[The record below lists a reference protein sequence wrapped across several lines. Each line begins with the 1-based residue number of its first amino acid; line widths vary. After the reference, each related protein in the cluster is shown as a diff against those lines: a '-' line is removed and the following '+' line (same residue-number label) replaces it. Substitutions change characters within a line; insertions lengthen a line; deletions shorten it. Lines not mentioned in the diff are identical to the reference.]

1 MRFLLALAGVILMAT
16 SVLNL
21 KENKMAWHTEL
32 DDPIEAAVEVGI
44 NTGTPITEAT
54 LPPAVDVGND
64 TVALVGNT
72 YRRGDRDAG
81 PDGDIRSAQTN
92 MIRMGIEGVGE
103 VDGVYGRNTENGV
116 QNSQEMFGLPRTGVL
131 DQATQDAFNN
141 LTDDQIAFFTSETE
155 AVAPAEVEETPA
167 PVVET
172 PTTEAPTVYT
182 IQAGDNFSKIAS
194 ENTFTLDQLI
204 AANPNI
210 TDPSN
215 IQIGQEINLPTAGQ
229 GNVAN
234 DPTMPNTLQA
244 VTEVLPTE
252 IAETVETAGAETPE
266 EINNAIFDGATFSG
280 ALPTPSVGD
289 DPITWI
295 VENVF
300 GVREENPEFRRA
312 LKGIFQGLDPDK
324 QPWCAAL
331 VGHILRNID
340 VDLPLRAQQNPN
352 LAFNYQDLG
361 EEVYSHNPTT
371 GTTYAGSLGDVQ
383 VGDIVV
389 FNKSANRQSDGSFS
403 FAKGHISFVVGT
415 RDDGTIL
422 ALGGNQSDRVQV
434 SEYTPDVIRRFYP
447 GGFRVRRITTEA
459 LEQTSPEVI
468 AAITS
473 DIATGGAGE

>member
-1 MRFLLALAGVILMAT
+1 MAEEIPFDQLSLQEKEDVLALYKAQG
-16 SVLNL
+16 
-21 KENKMAWHTEL
+21 L
-32 DDPIEAAVEVGI
+32 DEEGI
-44 NTGTPITEAT
+44 ASFYDSQGQNIGTPITEAT
-54 LPPAVDVGND
+54 LPPPRSSLSPPPVDVTSLDTGEPVDPPDSSWRND
-64 TVALVGNT
+64 PTSADVSPNRGIMTEAPDMDMVQDFQESVGLP
-72 YRRGDRDAG
+72 RDGIFDEATARAMSAQVLG
-81 PDGDIRSAQTN
+81 QPAAPDESPNVSTEPVTSGVRLQQLLNANGADPVLEVDGDIGPKTRAALDT
-92 MIRMGIEGVGE
+92 
-103 VDGVYGRNTENGV
+103 Y
-116 QNSQEMFGLPRTGVL
+116 SQELG
-131 DQATQDAFNN
+131 TQ
-141 LTDDQIAFFTSETE
+141 
-155 AVAPAEVEETPA
+155 
-167 PVVET
+167 
-172 PTTEAPTVYT
+172 
-182 IQAGDNFSKIAS
+182 
-194 ENTFTLDQLI
+194 
-204 AANPNI
+204 
-210 TDPSN
+210 
-215 IQIGQEINLPTAGQ
+215 PTAGQ
-229 GNVAN
+229 GLDAN
-234 DPTMPNTLQA
+234 DPRMPNTLQA

-371 GTTYAGSLGDVQ
+371 GITYAGSLGDVQ
-383 VGDIVV
+383 VGDIVI
-389 FNKSANRQSDGSFS
+389 FNKSDNRQSDGSFS
-403 FAKGHISFVVGT
+403 YGKGHISFVVGT

-434 SEYTPDVIRRFYP
+434 SEYTPDVIRRFYS

-473 DIATGGAGE
+473 DIATGGAGN